1 MTSYAATINIH
12 HISTGRPPSGQSA
25 RAMLPLK
32 EARTK
37 TLNSLRYITRADA
50 AADLDIIGHSQGV
63 TMIAE
68 GQADRRAMMEMSRWA
83 IDTRAKRH
91 TDANG
96 VRLAD
101 KIIISLPRDATN
113 EHQREMVANILSDLG
128 KDSDAWLIAAI
139 HRDRS
144 GNPHAHILGIDGLET
159 KEAALARR
167 PDAKRIRRRDQLRLN
182 EGGNRP
188 RLRRGIAAQI
198 NAISAREG
206 YRSAEVRSL
215 EDQGI
220 IRNPETHQGPHG
232 SPRRDRR
239 ELLSWL
245 NNTDDLRTDWDV
257 GNSDTTTQ
265 PTRRSGSAL
274 FAETPPSQPTDGND
288 DNTRDGGAR

>member
-1 MTSYAATINIH
+1 MTSYAATINIR
-12 HISTGRPPSGQSA
+12 HISTGRPPLGQSA

-37 TLNSLRYITRADA
+37 ALNSLRYITRADA

-68 GQADRRAMMEMSRWA
+68 GKADRRAMMEMSRWA

-101 KIIISLPRDATN
+101 KIIISLPRDATH

-139 HRDRS
+139 HRDRF

-167 PDAKRIRRRDQLRLN
+167 PDAKRVRRRDQLRLN

-188 RLRRGIAAQI
+188 SLRHGIAAQI
-198 NAISAREG
+198 NAISEREG
-206 YRSAEVRSL
+206 YRLAEVRSL

-220 IRNPETHQGPHG
+220 MRAPQAHQGPHG

-245 NNTDDLRTDWDV
+245 NNTDDLCTGWDI
-257 GNSDTTTQ
+257 GDASPLPQ
-265 PTRRSGSAL
+265 PNVRSGSGL
-274 FAETPPSQPTDGND
+274 FAETSSSNYLEVD
-288 DNTRDGGAR
+288 DETSRHGGSR